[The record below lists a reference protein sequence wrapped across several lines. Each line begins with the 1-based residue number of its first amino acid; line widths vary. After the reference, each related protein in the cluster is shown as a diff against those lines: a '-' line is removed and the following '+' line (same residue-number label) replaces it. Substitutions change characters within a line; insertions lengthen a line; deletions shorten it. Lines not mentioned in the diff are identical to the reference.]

1 MNYRTVE
8 SLQGHTLCVGD
19 LVGICAIGHLVNTNN
34 LENLGGCGDLWIFEQ
49 LEIDLEEADFFCRNI
64 APKVWIDFS
73 DEQVCFDNLESL
85 TLVVLELM
93 KLSEEQGYDDNFDE

>member
-8 SLQGHTLCVGD
+8 SLQGRTLCVGD
-19 LVGICAIGHLVNTNN
+19 LVGICAIGHLIKENN

-49 LEIDLEEADFFCRNI
+49 LGIDLDKAYSFCLNI
-64 APKVWIDFS
+64 SHEVWIDFG
-73 DEQVCFDNLESL
+73 DETICFESLESL

-93 KLSEEQGYDDNFDE
+93 KLSEEQGYNNFEE